1 MPATKQ
7 AVLLILIIC
16 TGICPV
22 AAAGDPFNEAGRL
35 YDRSVDLANEG
46 KFEAALAAADEAL
59 ALNATSLTAL
69 IQTNR
74 AGILNML
81 GRYDEAI
88 VAADAALA
96 VRGNLT
102 TAHAI
107 AYYNKGDAL
116 RRLGRTAEAREA
128 FDKAHEL
135 DSTLVAPDLTA
146 GTTAT
151 QTGVLTGTSPL
162 TKTPAPTQAALP
174 AGITVTGCAA
184 GAFAISLVRKR
195 DVS

>member
-22 AAAGDPFNEAGRL
+22 AAAGDPFSEAGRL
-35 YDRSVDLANEG
+35 YDQSVDLANEG

-74 AGILNML
+74 AGILNVL

-88 VAADAALA
+88 AAADAALA

-116 RRLGRTAEAREA
+116 RRLGRTDEAGEA
-128 FDKAHEL
+128 FDKAREL

-151 QTGVLTGTSPL
+151 PAGVLTGTPALS
-162 TKTPAPTQAALP
+162 KTPAPTPAFLP
-174 AGITVTGCAA
+174 AGIAVIGCAA
-184 GAFAISLVRKR
+184 GALARSLVRKR
-195 DVS
+195 KES